1 MSIASEIQRL
11 QQVRSNLYEA
21 IVSKGVT
28 PVSPTFEDC
37 ANAVYSIGS
46 TLETTTIP
54 MWWVGGRSTAV
65 GYYVRVGHQGEFLNN
80 DGVWQFTPTENC
92 SSISFM
98 FRWDNL
104 NAQTGWKGAY
114 EYVFAIS
121 NDSSD
126 GMTAYSEPHIAK
138 EVVTL
143 SGHTGTVNVEF
154 SNVSLQAGVTY
165 YVRVNQ
171 NGDTFSTLKAFWQG
185 DNEAVITKV
194 ASGGGGNY
202 VVASTFSEMDMYNAT
217 AGTIYQYR
225 GRLLFFDGNTWQV
238 YYNGELIGSIS
249 NDSEARNRIYG
260 SGTQFMFDAQPDAGT
275 SISMPLYFISGPA
288 MTYNSLSMN
297 GTMPPQLF
305 YGSTVA
311 WSQGTWVKQEMTG
324 GYVINYQ
331 SISLSTP
338 PFGTDLNFTMEHY
351 IWLICNG
358 TYTKKTTPTVLTT
371 TFDVTSGATEF
382 TVSFPLNSNNN
393 AMTPDSFVATIVGAG
408 STNSVCSLVAI
419 GTTTATYTR
428 TTSGTATSQAGT
440 NTVTYASQ
448 KITIPNRTS
457 DNASR
462 NLKVGTWR
470 IVAWNSKAVLESE
483 ASITEELNA
492 AGGTTLIIN

>member
-11 QQVRSNLYEA
+11 QQVRSHLYEA

-37 ANAVYSIGS
+37 ADAVSSIGS

-65 GYYVRVGHQGEFLNN
+65 GYYVRVGHQSDVLNN

-126 GMTAYSEPHIAK
+126 GMTAYSEPQIAK

-171 NGDTFSTLKAFWQG
+171 NGNTFNTLKAFWQG
-185 DNEAVITKV
+185 DNEAIITKAV
-194 ASGGGGNY
+194 GGGGNY
-202 VVASTFSEMDMYNAT
+202 IVASTFSELDMYNAT
-217 AGTIYQYR
+217 AGTVYQYR

-249 NDSEARNRIYG
+249 NDSEAQSRIYG
-260 SGTQFMFDAQPDAGT
+260 SGTQFTFDDYPDTAT
-275 SISMPLYFISGPA
+275 AINIPLYFITGPA
-288 MTYNSLSMN
+288 MTYTSISTT
-297 GTMPPQLF
+297 GTIPAMI
-305 YGSTVA
+305 YYNSTVVWNQGA
-311 WSQGTWVKQEMTG
+311 WVEQEMTG
-324 GYVINYQ
+324 GYIVRYQ
-331 SISLSTP
+331 GISLSVP
-338 PFGTDLNFTMEHY
+338 PMGNNLDLTLEHY

-358 TYTKKTTPTVLTT
+358 SYTKKTTPAVLTT
-371 TFDVTSGATEF
+371 TFNVTSGATEF
-382 TVSFPLNSNNN
+382 NVSFPLNSNNN
-393 AMTPDSFVATIVGAG
+393 AMTPDSFVATIVGTG
-408 STNSVCSLVAI
+408 STNSVCSLVAV

-428 TTSGTATSQAGT
+428 TTSGTATSTAGT
-440 NTVTYASQ
+440 NTVTYSSQ
-448 KITIPNRTS
+448 KIVIPNRTS

-470 IVAWNSKAVLESE
+470 IVAWDSNAVLKNQT
-483 ASITEELNA
+483 SITEELNA